1 MKPHTPNPRVEPS
14 PPGED
19 PHPSTEEIGRAETP
33 NTPQA
38 PKDRRHLEMEE
49 EQRVNNSV
57 HDGERFLKR

>member
-38 PKDRRHLEMEE
+38 PKIGAIWRW
-49 EQRVNNSV
+49 
-57 HDGERFLKR
+57 KRSSG